1 MKIDAFAHVLPP
13 RYLEE
18 RNRRAGDRFTS
29 QYKKYSSAVPALSN
43 LETRFRVM
51 DQFPD
56 VQQLLTIAG
65 PNIESITEPRDTVEI
80 ARIANDELAKLVS
93 DHPARFVGAVTCMPM
108 NDVDAALHEAER
120 CIDELGFHGV
130 EIFTDINGKP
140 LDSAEFFPLYEM
152 METNGLPIILHP
164 RRTNTT
170 PDYPGEEKSK
180 YLTYTNFGSPYVTS
194 LAMARLAFGVFVK
207 HPKLKVLT
215 HHGGGLIPFFHKR
228 AEFSWDLHETH
239 IRFLEATVGGPA
251 VYPEGARVVFPQ
263 HRGGLLETTARKYL
277 VDGRAQVREEARAC
291 RRMAL
296 TKRGKRTAPRVAVSS
311 SSWQR
316 CSPQPDPT
324 TSLLPARL
332 IGVDDGAGPQR
343 LHQGISGGLGT
354 PGKTLHGTTQ
364 CGARHG
370 ETQHLLESQAD
381 LVVRHPADHLL
392 ERGEGEQPGPEM
404 HRAHLERLR
413 NQQRMLAT
421 DTPTTLLAVAMTHYE
436 LPGLGLDGRNVDL
449 VQIDAPFRSYLTSAR
464 ALLRARS
471 LEGLVGNWDRSD
483 GLPPVLRP
491 RLASGLLRVPFRL
504 VLGEGCGLA
513 LASAP

>member
-1 MKIDAFAHVLPP
+1 MVNGSGKKLTDLADEFLLPSNPTHRQYEALRTFFVDRAPSAEAAERFGYTPGSFRVLCHEFRKNPQREFFLPQTKKAKLPP
-13 RYLEE
+13 PRERLRQKIITLRKQNSSVYDIRDALDQSGEKLSPASISTILKEE
-18 RNRRAGDRFTS
+18 GFARLPRRRDDERPATTRPNAADVADAGKLD
-29 QYKKYSSAVPALSN
+29 LS
-43 LETRFRVM
+43 ERTFRTKVGGL
-51 DQFPD
+51 FLFLPY
-56 VQQLLTIAG
+56 
-65 PNIESITEPRDTVEI
+65 
-80 ARIANDELAKLVS
+80 LAK
-93 DHPARFVGAVTCMPM
+93 
-108 NDVDAALHEAER
+108 
-120 CIDELGFHGV
+120 I
-130 EIFTDINGKP
+130 P
-140 LDSAEFFPLYEM
+140 LDKMLADAKFPGTKM
-152 METNGLPIILHP
+152 MPAAHAIRSLLAM
-164 RRTNTT
+164 
-170 PDYPGEEKSK
+170 K
-180 YLTYTNFGSPYVTS
+180 LFGSARHSHVMSYVFDEG
-194 LAMARLAFGVFVK
+194 LAL
-207 HPKLKVLT
+207 
-215 HHGGGLIPFFHKR
+215 
-228 AEFSWDLHETH
+228 
-239 IRFLEATVGGPA
+239 

-263 HRGGLLETTARKYL
+263 HRGGLLETTARKDL
-277 VDGRAQVREEARAC
+277 VDGLAQVRED
-291 RRMAL
+291 
-296 TKRGKRTAPRVAVSS
+296 
-311 SSWQR
+311 
-316 CSPQPDPT
+316 PQPDPT

-471 LEGLVGNWDRSD
+471 LEGLVGNWVARTACRPYLDP
-483 GLPPVLRP
+483 GLRP
-491 RLASGLLRVPFRL
+491 GFFGSRFGLSLEKGAAWRLPARRDSSSTLSSLAIRASRSFN
-504 VLGEGCGLA
+504 
-513 LASAP
+513 